1 MKPATK
7 DPRLRKEPKK
17 PKPKVCPICSIEYT
31 PRSSLQKVCHN
42 YKCAIAFNKQRDAEI
57 AERESRKQ
65 ERIQRDDLKKRREK
79 LKTKSDWNKEA
90 QVAVNRFIFWRD
102 YGKPCIACGK
112 PLNYGVRGGA
122 VDASHYRSRGS
133 ASHLR
138 FYTFNIAAGCV
149 RCNRELSGNLIPFRI
164 NLIARYGIERVER
177 IEHDNTPRKFD
188 IPYLIRVKTIFTRRA
203 RHYEKL
209 RKRYKEAA

>member
-1 MKPATK
+1 MVKA
-7 DPRLRKEPKK
+7 RNQ
-17 PKPKVCPICSIEYT
+17 PKPKKCPICEQEYI
-31 PRSSLQKVCHN
+31 PRNSLQKVC
-42 YKCAIAFNKQRDAEI
+42 YSIKCAQAYAKQREKRKAD
-57 AERESRKQ
+57 REAWKQ
-65 ERIQRDDLKKRREK
+65 AKLERDDLKLRREA

-133 ASHLR
+133 APHLR
-138 FYTFNIAAGCV
+138 FNVFNNHAGCV
-149 RCNRELSGNLIPFRI
+149 RCNRDLSGNLIPYRI
-164 NLIARYGIERVER
+164 NLISKIGSARVER
-177 IEHDNTPRKFD
+177 LEHDNAPRKFNID
-188 IPYLIRVKTIFTRRA
+188 YLKRVKAIFTRRA

-209 RKRYKEAA
+209 RKRHLEAA

>member
-1 MKPATK
+1 MTAK

-17 PKPKVCPICSIEYT
+17 PKPKTCCICPKEFTPFKSTQKTCSI
-31 PRSSLQKVCHN
+31 P
-42 YKCAIAFNKQRDAEI
+42 CAIAHGKQVEAKKKAKE
-57 AERESRKQ
+57 ESRLARL
-65 ERIQRDDLKKRREK
+65 ERDDLKHRREK
-79 LKTKSDWNKEA
+79 LKTASQWNKEA
-90 QVAVNRFIFWRD
+90 QVAFNRFIFWRD

-138 FYTFNIAAGCV
+138 FNTFNIAAGCV

-164 NLIARYGIERVER
+164 NLIARYGVERVER

-188 IPYLIRVKTIFTRRA
+188 IPYLQRVKAIFTRRA

-209 RKRYKEAA
+209 RKRYQEAA